1 MKNKT
6 LLFLLVVSLSALLAL
21 TGCGKSATPAPPAP
35 PANGGNGDETPQ
47 QFNLQFATFWPAVDF
62 QVSEG
67 HEGWAK
73 VISDR
78 VAAETP
84 HTVNFTWQ
92 PGGVLL
98 GPAEIYEGVAAG
110 AADLGSTAPLYTQG
124 VFPLT
129 MGLELPGYNNDNA
142 LVASLTINEAW
153 KKSPELQ
160 KEYEDV
166 KVMFFWATG
175 PGDFITNKPVRK
187 LEDLAGQQI
196 RAAGGSTLAIE
207 ALGGTP
213 VPMPMSESY
222 VALDS
227 GIVDGILGPDDI
239 LQGFKLAEVTKFIT
253 KTPFVGY
260 NVVFVKVM
268 NLDTWNS
275 LPLSVQMIIDEVNE
289 EYVTEYGKLRTD
301 YSIKG
306 QQYAVEQFGHEIIEL
321 SAEEKD
327 RWMEK
332 ILPIPEKWVNDKEA
346 ANLPGQKLYELY
358 LELDAQFSE
367 LYRDYKN

>member
-1 MKNKT
+1 MNKKT
-6 LLFLLVVSLSALLAL
+6 PLFLIVVSVLAL
-21 TGCGKSATPAPPAP
+21 IAFAGCGQSAQAPSEPGNE
-35 PANGGNGDETPQ
+35 ANGEESPQ
-47 QFNLQFATFWPAVDF
+47 QFNLQFATFWPEVDF

-67 HEGWAK
+67 HKAWAQE
-73 VISDR
+73 ISDR

-84 HTVNFTWQ
+84 HSVSFSWQ

-98 GPAEIYEGVAAG
+98 GPAEIYEGIAAG
-110 AADLGSTAPLYTQG
+110 AADVGSTAPVYTMG
-124 VFPLT
+124 MFPLT

-142 LVASLTINEAW
+142 LVASLTMHEAW
-153 KKSPELQ
+153 KMSPELQ

-207 ALGGTP
+207 ALDGTP
-213 VPMPMSESY
+213 VPMPMSDSY
-222 VALDS
+222 LALDS
-227 GIVDGILGPDDI
+227 GIVDGILGPNDI
-239 LQGFKLAEVTKFIT
+239 LEGFKLAEVTQFIT

-275 LPLSVQMIIDEVNE
+275 LPPSVQQIIDEVNE
-289 EYVTEYGKLRTD
+289 DFVMEYGKLRTD

-306 QQYAVEQFGHEIIEL
+306 QQFAVKEFGHEVIEL
-321 SAEEKD
+321 SAEERD
-327 RWMEK
+327 RWLEK
-332 ILPIPEKWVNDKEA
+332 INHIPQQWVGDREA
-346 ANLPGQKLYELY
+346 ENLPGQEIYELY

-367 LYRDYKN
+367 LYGDYEK

>member
-1 MKNKT
+1 MKNKA
-6 LLFLLVVSLSALLAL
+6 LLFLVVVILSVLLAL
-21 TGCGKSATPAPPAP
+21 TGCGKSAPAPNND
-35 PANGGNGDETPQ
+35 ANGEETPQ
-47 QFNLQFATFWPAVDF
+47 QINLNFATFWPSVDF
-62 QVSEG
+62 QVAEG

-73 VISDR
+73 EISDR

-84 HTVNFTWQ
+84 HTINFAWHT
-92 PGGVLL
+92 GGSLL
-98 GPAEIYEGVAAG
+98 GPQEIYQGVAAG
-110 AADLGSTAPLYTQG
+110 SADIGTTAPLYTMG
-124 VFPLT
+124 MFPLT

-142 LVASLTINEAW
+142 LVATMTMQEAW
-153 KKSPELQ
+153 KISPELQ

-175 PGDFITNKPVRK
+175 PGDFITNKPIRR
-187 LEDLAGQQI
+187 LEDIAGQQI
-196 RAAGGSTLAIE
+196 RAAGGSTLAIA

-213 VPMPMSESY
+213 VSMPMSDSY
-222 VALDS
+222 VALDT

-239 LQGFKLAEVTKFIT
+239 LEGFRLAEVTKFIT

-275 LPLSVQMIIDEVNE
+275 LPLTVQQIIDEVNE
-289 EYVTEYGKLRTD
+289 EFVIKYGKLRTD
-301 YSIKG
+301 NTIKG
-306 QQYAVEQFGHEIIEL
+306 QKFAVEKFGLEVIEL
-321 SAEEKD
+321 SSTERD

-332 ILPIPEKWVNDKEA
+332 INSIPQKWVNDREA
-346 ANLPGQKLYELY
+346 ENLPGQKIYELY

-367 LYRDYKN
+367 MYSDYKN